1 MPYDNEENMRSCY
14 LEQVMQVFFSSLLC
28 RVAFWMK
35 CRNRLEFV
43 VNEMHID
50 RKILQSITSDDND
63 KNNTSVTSK
72 NDCGH

>member
-1 MPYDNEENMRSCY
+1 
-14 LEQVMQVFFSSLLC
+14 
-28 RVAFWMK
+28 MK